1 MTFSTETGEEKP
13 KPGRFVG
20 GEETSIPLAIHHQGL
35 HMKRLLALLIL
46 LILGVLLVT
55 LSPSQT
61 KRKAPNFALRAAN
74 GKTYELSKMKGKVVV
89 VNFWATWCG
98 PCKREIPDFTEVFK
112 NYKNKGVEIVGI
124 SLDQGGWDDVLP
136 FLKTNSIN
144 YPIVIGSDKLASE
157 FGDVQYIPTTFFV
170 DKNGYI
176 VGQQIGGMTKS
187 QLESKIK
194 SLL

>member
-1 MTFSTETGEEKP
+1 
-13 KPGRFVG
+13 
-20 GEETSIPLAIHHQGL
+20 
-35 HMKRLLALLIL
+35 
-46 LILGVLLVT
+46 
-55 LSPSQT
+55 
-61 KRKAPNFALRAAN
+61 LRAAN

-98 PCKREIPDFTEVFK
+98 PCRKEIPDFTEVYK

-136 FLKTNSIN
+136 FLKTNSIS

-176 VGQQIGGMTKS
+176 VGQQVGGMTKS